1 MLGGLFGSKEVVDP
15 TTVRAHAT
23 ETDHGPFPVSIYLEE
38 AVENGV
44 RGIKAVYSTTTT
56 KGYVEADT
64 ADDLLTAAEDAYKGR
79 LAQKNAEN
87 AAARSSAIAANAAA
101 KTARAEA
108 NAKAAAAKAAAEA
121 KALQDKADSE
131 ERTKILDYLKERRIK
146 TTTGLLS
153 KKISENDKK
162 RYNIEVYRN
171 STVKPPGPNPHA
183 GEAAPVQVFPTE
195 LAKEPMTGI
204 TKGSIPPP
212 PKPMGGLV
220 SQPPSPMMPGSTF
233 GSRPPPRIGT
243 GNYAPYAPKK
253 GGRSRSRKNR
263 NRKNKSRRNRH

>member
-1 MLGGLFGSKEVVDP
+1 MLGGLFGSKTPVDP
-15 TTVRAHAT
+15 TTVTAHAKET
-23 ETDHGPFPVSIYLEE
+23 EHGPFPVSIYLEE
-38 AVENGV
+38 AVEDGT
-44 RGIKAVYSTTTT
+44 RGIKAVFAATTT

-87 AAARSSAIAANAAA
+87 AAAKSAAIAANAAA
-101 KTARAEA
+101 KTAKAEA

-131 ERTKILDYLKERRIK
+131 EKDKILTYLKQHRIK
-146 TTTGLLS
+146 STTGLLS

-183 GEAAPVQVFPTE
+183 AEAAPVAAPVNVPVGRTE
-195 LAKEPMTGI
+195 NPMV
-204 TKGSIPPP
+204 P
-212 PKPMGGLV
+212 GG
-220 SQPPSPMMPGSTF
+220 TF
-233 GSRPPPRIGT
+233 GSRPLPRFGT
-243 GNYAPYAPKK
+243 GNYKPYK
-253 GGRSRSRKNR
+253 GGRSRRNK
-263 NRKNKSRRNRH
+263 NRKNKTRRNKH

>member
-1 MLGGLFGSKEVVDP
+1 MLGGLFGAKAPADP
-15 TTVRAHAT
+15 TTVTAHAR
-23 ETDHGPFPVSIYLEE
+23 ETDHGPFPVSIYLDET
-38 AVENGV
+38 VEDGK
-44 RGIKAVYSTTTT
+44 RIIKAVFATTTT
-56 KGYVEADT
+56 KGYAEADT
-64 ADDLLTAAEDAYKGR
+64 ADELLTAAEDAYKGR

-87 AAARSSAIAANAAA
+87 AAAKSNAIAANAAA
-101 KTARAEA
+101 KTAKAEA
-108 NAKAAAAKAAAEA
+108 NAKAAAARAAAEA
-121 KALQDKADSE
+121 KALQDKADADE
-131 ERTKILDYLKERRIK
+131 KARILGYLKERRIK

-183 GEAAPVQVFPTE
+183 GEAAPVAAPVDAP
-195 LAKEPMTGI
+195 
-204 TKGSIPPP
+204 
-212 PKPMGGLV
+212 V
-220 SQPPSPMMPGSTF
+220 SMPVQEPPSPMMPGSTF

-243 GNYAPYAPKK
+243 GNYAPYR